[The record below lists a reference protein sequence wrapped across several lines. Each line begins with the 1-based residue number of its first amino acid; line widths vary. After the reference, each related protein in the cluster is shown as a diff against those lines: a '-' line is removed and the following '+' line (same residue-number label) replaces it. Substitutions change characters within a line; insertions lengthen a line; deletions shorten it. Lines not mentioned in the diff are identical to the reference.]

1 MILRCTRYIIK
12 GNQLLLK
19 DFSQYWKIRFLNTWQ
34 AISKNVLFDVLDDFV
49 NKYNDTVHRTIKMKP
64 VDVKDNTYVNS
75 KNF

>member
-1 MILRCTRYIIK
+1 MHSIHNK
-12 GNQLLLK
+12 GKSAVAERLITTLK
-19 DFSQYWKIRFLNTWQ
+19 NKIFKHLT
-34 AISKNVLFDVLDDFV
+34 AISKNVLFDVLDEFV

>member
-1 MILRCTRYIIK
+1 M
-12 GNQLLLK
+12 LK
-19 DFSQYWKIRFLNTWQ
+19 NFSQHWKIRFLNTWQ
-34 AISKNVLFDVLDDFV
+34 AISKNALFDVLDDFV